1 MAFNF
6 KEGGDVSNLATNVV
20 AGGLSDAD
28 AVAVGGAG
36 ILGGQGGAGTA
47 LGGFADSS
55 ASNLNLQEGF
65 AGGTTDNVVS
75 SGNTGPIIT

>member
-6 KEGGDVSNLATNVV
+6 KEGGDVTNAATNVV

-28 AVAVGGAG
+28 SVAVGGAG
-36 ILGGQGGAGTA
+36 ILGGQGGAAAG

-55 ASNLNLQEGF
+55 ASNLNLQEGY
-65 AGGTTDNVVS
+65 AGGTTDNVVD
-75 SGNTGPIIT
+75 SGNTGPVIT

>member
-1 MAFNF
+1 MAFSA
-6 KEGGDVSNLATNVV
+6 KEGGDVTNAATNVV

-36 ILGGQGGAGTA
+36 ILGGQGGAGVG

-65 AGGTTDNVVS
+65 AGGTTDNVVG
-75 SGNTGPIIT
+75 SGNVGPIVT